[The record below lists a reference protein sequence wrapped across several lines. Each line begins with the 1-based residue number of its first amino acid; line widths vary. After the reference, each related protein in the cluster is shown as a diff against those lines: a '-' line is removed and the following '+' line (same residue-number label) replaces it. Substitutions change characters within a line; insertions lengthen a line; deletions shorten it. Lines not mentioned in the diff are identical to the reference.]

1 LMPKKVAML
10 RGRTPLG
17 WLQLTHSK
25 SRFIV
30 ASAGV
35 GFAVLLVFMQLGFMN
50 MLFDAT
56 TVIHQQFVAD
66 LVMMSV
72 DAEGIVPDSGDF
84 SRRRLVQAAGVAGV
98 RDWAEI
104 YIGTLS
110 WTKPSDSTT
119 GQIVVFGVPTD
130 IRVFTNSALDAQIP
144 LLRTAGTMLIDE
156 GSRGDYRAFFA
167 RIAAGEQPTVKLAGE
182 TVTAIGT
189 FDFGASFGTEAY
201 GIVSR
206 ETFLQLDQS
215 RNPGVINMGLLTIEP
230 GLDQHKVAAAITEAV
245 GAAEV
250 KVWTMPD
257 FIEVTRNFLRVNS
270 PISTI
275 FTFGV
280 LVGLFVGAVIVVQ
293 ILTSDV
299 QDHLGEYATFKAIG
313 FKNSYLLAIVYEQS
327 AILTVFGFVPA
338 LVLSLLL
345 YRVVGQAV
353 AMDMIM
359 TWARVGWVF
368 VLTVGMCL
376 TAGTIAMRR
385 VYSADPAE
393 VF

>member
-1 LMPKKVAML
+1 MF

-17 WLQLTHSK
+17 WLQLTHSR

-56 TVIHQQFVAD
+56 TVVHQQFDTD
-66 LVMMSV
+66 LVIMSS
-72 DAEGIVPDSGDF
+72 DSEGIVPDSGSF
-84 SRRRLVQAAGVAGV
+84 SRRRLVQATGVPGIT
-98 RDWAEI
+98 DWAEV

-110 WTKPSDSTT
+110 WTKPSDGTV

-130 IRVFTNSALDAQIP
+130 VRVFANDALDAQIP
-144 LLRTAGTMLIDE
+144 LLRTAGTLLIDE

-167 RIAAGEQPTVKLAGE
+167 QIAAGEQPQVKLAGE

-189 FDFGASFGTEAY
+189 FNFGASFGTEAY

-206 ETFLQLDQS
+206 ETFLQLDRS
-215 RNPGVINMGLLTIEP
+215 RYPGVINMGLLSVEP
-230 GLDQHKVAAAITEAV
+230 DRDLSTMAEAV
-245 GAAEV
+245 TTAIDAAEI

-257 FIEVTRNFLRVNS
+257 FIKVTRDFLRVNS
-270 PISTI
+270 PISTV

-299 QDHLGEYATFKAIG
+299 QDHLGEYATFKAMG
-313 FKNSYLLAIVYEQS
+313 FNNGYLLAIVYEQS
-327 AILTVFGFVPA
+327 AILTVFGFIPA
-338 LVLSLLL
+338 LLLSLVL
-345 YRVVGQAV
+345 YALVGGAV
-353 AMDMIM
+353 AMDMTM
-359 TWARVGWVF
+359 TWSRVALVF
-368 VLTVGMCL
+368 ALTVGMCL

>member
-1 LMPKKVAML
+1 ML

-25 SRFIV
+25 SRFAV
-30 ASAGV
+30 AVAGV

-56 TVIHQQFVAD
+56 TVIHKQFATD
-66 LVMMSV
+66 LVIMSV

-84 SRRRLVQAAGVAGV
+84 SRRRLIQAAGVPGV
-98 RDWAEI
+98 KDWAEI

-110 WTKPSDSTT
+110 WTKPSDGTL

-130 IRVFTNSALDAQIP
+130 VRVFTNEALHAQMP
-144 LLRTAGTMLIDE
+144 LLRTVGTLLIDE
-156 GSRGDYRAFFA
+156 GSRGDYSAFFA
-167 RIAAGEQPTVKLAGE
+167 RIKAGEQPAVKLAGE

-189 FDFGASFGTEAY
+189 FNFGASFGTEAY
-201 GIVSR
+201 GVVSR
-206 ETFLQLDQS
+206 ETFLQLEKS
-215 RNPGVINMGLLTIEP
+215 RHPGVINMGLLTLEP
-230 GLDQHKVAAAITEAV
+230 GANLDAMADAVTKAV

-257 FIEVTRNFLRVNS
+257 FIEITRDFLRTNS
-270 PISTI
+270 PIATI

-338 LVLSLLL
+338 LLLSLLL

-359 TWARVGWVF
+359 TMSRVVWVF
-368 VLTVGMCL
+368 LLTVAMCL
-376 TAGTIAMRR
+376 IAGTIAMRR